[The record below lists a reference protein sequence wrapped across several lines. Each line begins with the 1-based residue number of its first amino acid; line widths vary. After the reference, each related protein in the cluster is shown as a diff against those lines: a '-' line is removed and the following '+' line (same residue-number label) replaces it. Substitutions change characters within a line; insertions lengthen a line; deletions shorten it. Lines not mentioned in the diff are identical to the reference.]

1 VPHISISDDSHH
13 VTEAIGSYYGDSP
26 TEENMK
32 HDNRPLSFI
41 RSPDEKY
48 DTPAKRNA
56 SYFESNSSS
65 PSRVPLG
72 TRESNERV
80 VTSPRE
86 GSGKANNL
94 SRSGSIGAENYNGQP
109 SPPPFN
115 RQQSDGD
122 TAQQHFPVN
131 DIDYESSPAA
141 VAQEMFNLQAIRR
154 MSMNVDTADPDLPSF
169 PTVAPGHSA
178 DEDDPSKLFWVP
190 ARLHPELAPKEF
202 KTFVED
208 RVERVRRTS
217 VSDEGLSPDGLDRSG
232 SNASIGLRRKKSMLS
247 RQVNSRDEYRDGAER
262 LERKRSRQEHGQPK
276 LSELEEMPE
285 DAAQLIQRL
294 SLDTERRSHDSGVE
308 IMNKDDVPILPP
320 GGPMLKR
327 STHTTYR
334 RGAPRRGERVP
345 YSKRAHPRK
354 SDDHDEPPLPSPT
367 TQTAEEPT
375 VGLTRVS
382 TEPTSPSR
390 SSHEHEQTRPVPR
403 RGQSSHE
410 SDSSNRYGGIDM
422 QQDRTPAPPMPT
434 VPAQHQRQPERQ
446 PERKAERRPSD
457 TPPTSQVR
465 PRPSLDD
472 EPEGQRHPQAPQ
484 QKQFQSRIAAPGRTS
499 ANLPG
504 YKNANPLPNIV
515 ETLPDGTKVPVGS
528 QSFQQPKQQQA
539 QQHQQQTPQKQSP
552 QVQQQPQQKQQTQ
565 PSSPSQ
571 NNFPERKSSQSQDG
585 QRQQRGG
592 AHMRPAPGPQQ
603 RTPTS
608 STLDD
613 LSSHPSP
620 LPGSGATRT
629 DALTMV
635 PTFEEKKIEKKEGG
649 RKSSWKWMLGG
660 DHDDDK
666 EKKHAKDD
674 KKAPEDKGA
683 KLTKPQDKTRMDLLQ
698 TSIDG
703 TNPVRG
709 RESIV
714 LSRDDIKL
722 EDERKKESKKASAK
736 SKTGKEEK
744 EPGLLS
750 AIFGGG
756 KKKTSD
762 TDLKAKK
769 HKHERSLTP
778 EPPVRILKPDIDYN
792 WTRFSILE
800 ERAIYRMAHIKLA
813 NPKRAL
819 YSQVLLSNFMY
830 SYLAKVQ
837 MMHPQMQIPAS
848 PQQKAA
854 QQRKKE
860 QEEQRAREK
869 AAQPAEYSEYQKWQE
884 VSTRHDP
891 NFEDTTSND
900 HQLLQ
905 VGSKE
910 ADAKRQEGGPQPK
923 QQPQSPNPN
932 HASAGASRSTQDHDH
947 SDRRSSSPE
956 DDSASANEWP
966 DYRSLGSSYNQQ
978 SQPSGAKPNMN
989 GAKGYSVASTH
1000 DYLGYGSSGG
1010 QQQQTKGYQQELWD
1024 DDKEGDLW

>member
-1 VPHISISDDSHH
+1 
-13 VTEAIGSYYGDSP
+13 
-26 TEENMK
+26 MK
-32 HDNRPLSFI
+32 HDSRPLSFI

-48 DTPAKRNA
+48 DTPAKRNGTHFDA
-56 SYFESNSSS
+56 SRSS
-65 PSRVPLG
+65 PPRVPLG
-72 TRESNERV
+72 RRESNERV
-80 VTSPRE
+80 VTSPGE
-86 GSGKANNL
+86 GPGKSNNA

-109 SPPPFN
+109 SPPPFT

-141 VAQEMFNLQAIRR
+141 VAQELSNLQAIRR

-178 DEDDPSKLFWVP
+178 DEDDPGKMFWVP

-202 KTFVED
+202 KTFVEE
-208 RVERVRRTS
+208 RVDRVRRSS
-217 VSDEGLSPDGLDRSG
+217 VSEDSLSPDSLERSG
-232 SNASIGLRRKKSMLS
+232 SNASGGLRRKKSMLS

-285 DAAQLIQRL
+285 DAAELIQRL

-308 IMNKDDVPILPP
+308 ILNKDDMPILPP

-334 RGAPRRGERVP
+334 RGPPRKGERVP

-354 SDDHDEPPLPSPT
+354 SDDHDEPPLPSPVK
-367 TQTAEEPT
+367 QSAEEPT
-375 VGLTRVS
+375 PGLTRVS

-390 SSHEHEQTRPVPR
+390 SSHELEQNRPAPR

-410 SDSSNRYGGIDM
+410 SDSSDRYASNDM
-422 QQDRTPAPPMPT
+422 QRDRANVPPLPA
-434 VPAQHQRQPERQ
+434 VPVQHQRQPERQ
-446 PERKAERRPSD
+446 PERRPSD

-472 EPEGQRHPQAPQ
+472 EAEGQRHPQAPQ

-504 YKNANPLPNIV
+504 YTNANPLPNIV
-515 ETLPDGTKVPVGS
+515 ETLPDGTKVPITS
-528 QSFQQPKQQQA
+528 QAPLQ
-539 QQHQQQTPQKQSP
+539 
-552 QVQQQPQQKQQTQ
+552 QQQPPQKPSPQTQQPQPLQQKPQSQ
-565 PSSPSQ
+565 PQPPNQAQ
-571 NNFPERKSSQSQDG
+571 NQFPERKSSHDG

-603 RTPTS
+603 RNAPS

-613 LSSHPSP
+613 ISSHPSP

-635 PTFEEKKIEKKEGG
+635 PTFEEKKSEKKEGG

-660 DHDDDK
+660 NDDDDK
-666 EKKHAKDD
+666 DKKHSKDD
-674 KKAPEDKGA
+674 RRGSEDKAA
-683 KLTKPQDKTRMDLLQ
+683 KLTKPQDKTRLDLLQ
-698 TSIDG
+698 NSIDG
-703 TNPVRG
+703 TNPARG

-722 EDERKKESKKASAK
+722 EDERKKESKKASHK
-736 SKTGKEEK
+736 HKGGKEEKEGK

-750 AIFGGG
+750 AIFGG

-762 TDLKAKK
+762 SDLKAKK
-769 HKHERSLTP
+769 RKSERSPTP

-869 AAQPAEYSEYQKWQE
+869 AAQPSEYSEYQKWQE
-884 VSTRHDP
+884 VST
-891 NFEDTTSND
+891 
-900 HQLLQ
+900 
-905 VGSKE
+905 
-910 ADAKRQEGGPQPK
+910 
-923 QQPQSPNPN
+923 
-932 HASAGASRSTQDHDH
+932 
-947 SDRRSSSPE
+947 
-956 DDSASANEWP
+956 
-966 DYRSLGSSYNQQ
+966 
-978 SQPSGAKPNMN
+978 
-989 GAKGYSVASTH
+989 
-1000 DYLGYGSSGG
+1000 
-1010 QQQQTKGYQQELWD
+1010 
-1024 DDKEGDLW
+1024 